1 MFSVSLSGFQ
11 VLVMLFPCHVRFTHV
26 TRFCSQLHVI
36 TDHFPTV
43 FSFLV
48 HSHSSQNPHQP
59 FMYSHRKLS
68 LVSCLIVLIK
78 VFIHSLVFIAF
89 LCFFIVLSI
98 LMIRLCRAFCSCSL
112 SWLKINLFWF
122 RKNCIW
128 VLPYLAPPILT
139 ASSSKGPSLVGS
151 SEDEIPSTPPAP
163 CISAAPS
170 AGTRGLPALNYTSY
184 MARLLAAEEL
194 TPLSSPGAS
203 STEASPTIRGN
214 VRHACRLNK
223 HNIVIKEW
231 CMFSQ
236 RILQL
241 SCNKE
246 QDRRSFLLT
255 AMTLHD
261 FFTLTCN

>member
-1 MFSVSLSGFQ
+1 MVATFLEMISELWTCQVNVFCPPSV
-11 VLVMLFPCHVRFTHV
+11 
-26 TRFCSQLHVI
+26 
-36 TDHFPTV
+36 DPTQ
-43 FSFLV
+43 SV
-48 HSHSSQNPHQP
+48 H
-59 FMYSHRKLS
+59 
-68 LVSCLIVLIK
+68 
-78 VFIHSLVFIAF
+78 
-89 LCFFIVLSI
+89 
-98 LMIRLCRAFCSCSL
+98 
-112 SWLKINLFWF
+112 
-122 RKNCIW
+122 
-128 VLPYLAPPILT
+128 
-139 ASSSKGPSLVGS
+139 ASSSKGPSRVGS
-151 SEDEIPSTPPAP
+151 SEDEIPATPPAP
-163 CISAAPS
+163 AAPS
-170 AGTRGLPALNYTSY
+170 GGTRGLPSLNYTSY